1 MPAARLILAL
11 VALLGVAS
19 LTARAAEFPA
29 AEWEVAPRDAAL
41 EAHIATAFAPDA
53 GPVLSGVRAVL
64 LVQDGRIRA
73 ERYREGFGPQ
83 SRFISWSM
91 AKSMVH
97 ALAGVMV
104 REGRITPTS
113 VLPVPEWQQDPSDP
127 RRAITLDDAL
137 RMSTGLA
144 FNEDYADLQNSDA
157 IRMLF
162 GDGARDMGGYAASRP
177 LIHPPGTFWD
187 YSSGTT
193 NIASR
198 VLRDLSG
205 GTEQSYRA
213 FVERELLAP
222 IGILDPVLEFD
233 ASGTLIGSSLVFMT
247 ARDYARFGLLYLH
260 DGVWNGQRILP
271 EGWVERARRPTAG
284 SKGRYGA
291 HWWLSFSDPDGVP
304 TAKRQFAPDAFMARG
319 HQEQAIIVI
328 PSQKAVLVCLSLIE
342 AEDVSELQDWLVGVV
357 EGE

>member
-1 MPAARLILAL
+1 MSAARLILSL
-11 VALLGVAS
+11 VAMLSSVA
-19 LTARAAEFPA
+19 RGGEFPA
-29 AEWEVAPRDAAL
+29 AEWELAPRDAAL
-41 EAHIATAFAPDA
+41 ESQIDHAFAPDA

-73 ERYREGFGPQ
+73 ERYREGFGPD

-91 AKSMVH
+91 GKSMVH

-104 REGRITPTS
+104 RENLITPAS
-113 VLPVPEWQQDPSDP
+113 PLPVPEWQQDPSDP

-144 FNEDYADLQNSDA
+144 FNEDYSDLQNSDA

-162 GDGARDMGGYAASRP
+162 GDGARDMGAYAASRP

-193 NIASR
+193 NIVSR
-198 VLRDLSG
+198 VIRDLSG
-205 GTEQSYRA
+205 GSEKSYRS
-213 FVERELLAP
+213 FVDRELLAP
-222 IGILDPVLEFD
+222 IGIRDAVLEFD
-233 ASGTLIGSSLVFMT
+233 AAGTLIGSSLVFMT

-291 HWWLSFSDPDGVP
+291 HWWLSFSDPEGVP
-304 TAKRQFAPDAFMARG
+304 FAKRQFPPDAFMARG
-319 HQEQAIIVI
+319 HQEQGIIVV
-328 PSQKAVLVCLSLIE
+328 PSRNAVLVCLSLIDE
-342 AEDVSELQDWLVGVV
+342 EEVSELQDWLVGVV
-357 EGE
+357 ER

>member
-1 MPAARLILAL
+1 MPVARLILAL
-11 VALLGVAS
+11 LAIVGSFGAHAGEFPGAEWDVAS
-19 LTARAAEFPA
+19 
-29 AEWEVAPRDAAL
+29 RDAEL
-41 EAHIATAFAPDA
+41 EAHIDTAFAPDA
-53 GPVLSGVRAVL
+53 GPVLSGVRALL

-73 ERYREGFGPQ
+73 ERYREGFGPE
-83 SRFISWSM
+83 SKFISWSM
-91 AKSMVH
+91 GKSMVQ

-113 VLPVPEWQQDPSDP
+113 PLPVPEWQQDPADP

-144 FNEDYADLQNSDA
+144 FNEDYSDLQNSDA

-162 GDGARDMGGYAASRP
+162 GDGARDMGAYAATRP

-193 NIASR
+193 NIVSR
-198 VLRDLSG
+198 VIRDLSG
-205 GTEQSYRA
+205 GTEKSYRG
-213 FVERELLAP
+213 FVQRELLAP
-222 IGILDPVLEFD
+222 IGIRNAVLEFD
-233 ASGTLIGSSLVFMT
+233 AAGTLIGSSLIFMK

-291 HWWLSFSDPDGVP
+291 QWWLSFSDPEGVP
-304 TAKRQFAPDAFMARG
+304 TAKRQFPSDTFMARG

-328 PSQKAVLVCLSLIE
+328 PSKRAVLVCLSLIE
-342 AEDVSELQDWLVGVV
+342 SGDVSELQDWLVGVV
-357 EGE
+357 EGS

>member
-1 MPAARLILAL
+1 MPVARLILS
-11 VALLGVAS
+11 LLAVLS
-19 LTARAAEFPA
+19 LAAHADDFPEA
-29 AEWEVAPRDAAL
+29 DWDVAPRDAAL
-41 EAHIATAFAPDA
+41 EAHIDTAFGSNA

-104 REGRITPTS
+104 REQRITPATP
-113 VLPVPEWQQDPSDP
+113 LPVPEWQQDPSDP

-144 FNEDYADLQNSDA
+144 FNEDYADLQSSDA

-162 GDGARDMGGYAASRP
+162 GDGARDMGAYAASRP
-177 LIHPPGTFWD
+177 LIHPPGTVWD

-193 NIASR
+193 NIVSR
-198 VLRDLSG
+198 VIRDLSG
-205 GTEQSYRA
+205 GTEKTYRG
-213 FVERELLAP
+213 FVQRELLAP
-222 IGILDPVLEFD
+222 IGIRDAVLEFD
-233 ASGTLIGSSLVFMT
+233 VAGTLIGSSLVFMT

-291 HWWLSFSDPDGVP
+291 QWWLSFSDPEGVP
-304 TAKRQFAPDAFMARG
+304 NAKRQFPPDAFMARG
-319 HQEQAIIVI
+319 HQEQAIIVV
-328 PSQKAVLVCLSLIE
+328 PSRNAVLVCLSLIE
-342 AEDVSELQDWLVGVV
+342 SGDVSELQDWLVGVV
-357 EGE
+357 ERG